1 MIPQETVLFRANKK
15 EVFVIDESQQAVAR
29 EVKLGR
35 MDGSAV
41 RILEGVRAGEQLV
54 VSGAQYLKPG
64 DRVMVTP

>member
-1 MIPQETVLFRANKK
+1 M
-15 EVFVIDESQQAVAR
+15 AR

>member
-1 MIPQETVLFRANKK
+1 MIPQETVLFRENRK
-15 EVFVIDESQQAVAR
+15 EVFVIDEKQTAVAR

-35 MDGSAV
+35 MDGSTV
-41 RILEGVRAGEQLV
+41 RVLEGVMPGDQLV